1 MAITVTRA
9 SDQAPADNSDAA
21 PAPAHPG
28 GEAFV
33 YRRAMAACGRLFE
46 KLYRLYLREFPLMER
61 QVPVI
66 GWFGVIGF
74 PTFWAV
80 WTFLVPQPYESLT
93 MRLIAVA
100 ISLPFALVPLLRRV
114 PALTGLI
121 ERGLPIGF
129 FVAVLICVPQHFT
142 YMALMNE
149 FNPVWHGSM
158 MAATLLLFLL
168 LDPANAFVCWFLGS
182 ASGMALWFAVSGQ
195 DSLPIAYNETLPIYG
210 FVVAGS
216 MLFGIRRKMIER
228 EQIRAM
234 AAIGGGIAHEMRTPL
249 LSMRLDLDGLKR
261 HMGKLDRLERQIG
274 QSSPEEVTRLL
285 KRWGEQQE
293 PMIERL
299 VTQIRQANAAIDIL
313 LANIDEG
320 HIDARH
326 FSVHS
331 VTAVVNDALDAYP
344 FRPGEGERTEI
355 VLHDDF
361 AFYGSD
367 VLMRHVIFN
376 LLKNTLRALRGRPE
390 GKVWIEIAG
399 GERNRL
405 TVIDNGAGIAR
416 DELDLV
422 FERFWSGERAAGG
435 AGIGLHLCREII
447 EAFGGRIGCE
457 SELGRGTTFTI
468 SLPRVTG
475 VSR

>member
-1 MAITVTRA
+1 MSITVTRA
-9 SDQAPADNSDAA
+9 SDHVDAGPGEGPPTRAHASGPELVLRHPLQAL
-21 PAPAHPG
+21 
-28 GEAFV
+28 
-33 YRRAMAACGRLFE
+33 RRGIA

-66 GWFGVIGF
+66 GWFGLVGY

-80 WTFLVPQPYESLT
+80 WSFLVPQPYESAT
-93 MRLIAVA
+93 MRAIATL
-100 ISLPFALVPLLRRV
+100 ISLPFALLPLMRRM
-114 PALTGLI
+114 PALAQPI
-121 ERGLPIGF
+121 ERWLPAAF

-142 YMALMNE
+142 FMALMND

-168 LDPANAFVCWFLGS
+168 LDPANAFVCWFLGTL
-182 ASGMALWFAVSGQ
+182 SGTALWFTVSGEER
-195 DSLPIAYNETLPIYG
+195 LPIASIETVPIYI

-216 MLFGIRRKMIER
+216 MLFGIRRKIIER

-261 HMGKLDRLERQIG
+261 HLGKLERLERQVG
-274 QSSPEEVTRLL
+274 QSSPEEVNRLL
-285 KRWGEQQE
+285 GRWGRQQE

-299 VTQIRQANAAIDIL
+299 ETQIRQANAAIDIL

-320 HIDARH
+320 HIDSRH
-326 FSVHS
+326 FATHS
-331 VTAVVNDALDAYP
+331 ITRVVNDALDTYP

-361 AFYGSD
+361 RFYGSD

-376 LLKNTLRALRGRPE
+376 LLKNALRALRGRPD
-390 GKVWIEIAG
+390 GRVWIEIAG

-405 TVIDNGAGIAR
+405 TVVDNGAGIAR
-416 DELDLV
+416 ADLDMV

-447 EAFGGRIGCE
+447 ESFSGSIRCE
-457 SELGRGTTFTI
+457 SELGRGSTFTI
-468 SLPRVTG
+468 TLPRVEG
-475 VSR
+475 HS